1 MNVQE
6 LTEQKRDQVR
16 DAFYIAVGLGTLS
29 VREIRERSGNIAS
42 VVPDLFEAAR
52 TRLSERLPF
61 EFPQISF
68 PSVDLDKI
76 DLPTINLTSI
86 DVPGLK
92 GAIEKL
98 NDRFDEQT
106 EAIDERFAELEARV
120 DVVLDRVEENLPE
133 SAREL
138 LSQARGAAKEARGTI
153 RGMVT
158 RVA

>member
-6 LTEQKRDQVR
+6 LTDQTRDQVR

-29 VREIRERSGNIAS
+29 VREIRERGANIAS
-42 VVPDLFEAAR
+42 AVPDLFETAR
-52 TRLSERLPF
+52 TRLNERLPF
-61 EFPQISF
+61 ELPQISF
-68 PSVDLDKI
+68 PTVELDRI
-76 DLPTINLTSI
+76 DLPTIDLTSI
-86 DVPGLK
+86 DVRGLN

-98 NDRFDEQT
+98 NDRLDEQ
-106 EAIDERFAELEARV
+106 AAVLDERFAELEARV
-120 DVVLDRVEENLPE
+120 DEVLDRVEENLPE

-153 RGMVT
+153 RGLVT